1 MPVFVEDPSQLSK
14 ARLKSDLIAHNVALP
29 PAHSRKGT
37 YVDLHERH
45 VHQNTHADFSSDEEL
60 EADDEV
66 SKEAKILDPSSLTD
80 DGLISALLQHGVKA
94 GPVVASTRAVYER
107 KLRNLLLSN
116 GRGDVTDEAN
126 GADEAALYSDS
137 EDDEEEEEEEEEEQ
151 EKPVTEEVQTQTEP
165 AEQTLQDTQEP
176 VEEPVQERFK
186 ELLADTP
193 TGIYATRRRPIKG
206 AAGRPV
212 QYVYPDIPLSP
223 TTLERQEVERRLVP
237 LHIQILVFFI
247 VAIIIYG
254 IYVFME
260 DYSFNPLLALI
271 DFLEP
276 GLDSD
281 ETGTQAVEEF
291 LEIE

>member
-1 MPVFVEDPSQLSK
+1 
-14 ARLKSDLIAHNVALP
+14 
-29 PAHSRKGT
+29 
-37 YVDLHERH
+37 
-45 VHQNTHADFSSDEEL
+45 
-60 EADDEV
+60 V

-116 GRGDVTDEAN
+116 GRGNMTDEAN

-137 EDDEEEEEEEEEEQ
+137 ENEEEEEEEEREE
-151 EKPVTEEVQTQTEP
+151 PVTEEVQTQTEP

-176 VEEPVQERFK
+176 VEEPVQERFQ

-193 TGIYATRRRPIKG
+193 TGIYASRRRPIKG

-212 QYVYPDIPLSP
+212 QYVHPAIPLSP

-237 LHIQILVFFI
+237 LYIQILVFFI
-247 VAIIIYG
+247 VAVIIYG
-254 IYVFME
+254 IYVCME

-271 DFLEP
+271 DILEL

-281 ETGTQAVEEF
+281 ETGTQEVEEF